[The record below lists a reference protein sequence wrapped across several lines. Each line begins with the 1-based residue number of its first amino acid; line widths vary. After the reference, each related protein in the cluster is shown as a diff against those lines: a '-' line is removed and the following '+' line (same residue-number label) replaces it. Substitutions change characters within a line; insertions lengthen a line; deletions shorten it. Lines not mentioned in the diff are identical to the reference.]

1 MIPFLTKEEINKLL
15 EEYDDKQMAL
25 ALELNA
31 YEKERRE
38 QEGKQQAMKFED
50 EVMLQLGQEPEL
62 N

>member
-15 EEYDDKQMAL
+15 EEYDDKHMAL

-50 EVMLQLGQEPEL
+50 EVILQLGQEPEL